1 MRRPRI
7 TLSIAAAL
15 AMSLTGCGGGPGRIG
30 VAPHPEF
37 WSAPAPAKPKTE
49 PKTEPK
55 TAFAPA
61 CPTPTD
67 AERLRAIE
75 AEIEEAIKAGASP
88 DTLAT
93 EWERLDE
100 AARICRKGRP

>member
-7 TLSIAAAL
+7 TPPLAAAL
-15 AMSLTGCGGGPGRIG
+15 ALFLTACGTGPGRIG
-30 VAPHPEF
+30 LAPAPEF
-37 WSAPAPAKPKTE
+37 WIAPPAAPNR
-49 PKTEPK
+49 

-67 AERLRAIE
+67 AARLAAIE
-75 AEIEEAIKAGASP
+75 AEIAAAIKAGAPP
-88 DTLAT
+88 DILST

-100 AARICRKGRP
+100 AARICRKARP

>member
-1 MRRPRI
+1 MRKPRI
-7 TLSIAAAL
+7 TLPIVVALVMCLSACAA
-15 AMSLTGCGGGPGRIG
+15 GPGRIG
-30 VAPHPEF
+30 IAPEPEF
-37 WSAPAPAKPKTE
+37 WSTPAKA
-49 PKTEPK
+49 EPK

-67 AERLRAIE
+67 AARLRAIE
-75 AEIEEAIKAGASP
+75 AEIERAIKVAVSP

-100 AARICRKGRP
+100 AARICRKARP